1 MFCKYCA
8 SQITD
13 DAAFCS
19 KCGKAANEDMA
30 AAQKRQERRKR
41 VATLSAYAAFTI
53 AIGILSCLCLRN
65 ARAADSAAR
74 RAEEAYQMA
83 YDTRPKD
90 LTEAVSHVLAQ
101 ILYDNCL
108 RNGIT
113 SVQIGNDIIA
123 IEPYRDDGKN
133 KISAAK
139 FFEHEMRG
147 RSIEVPIKQ
156 KISNRLPQRPITT
169 TATTAKAVAAE
180 QIRN

>member
-8 SQITD
+8 SQIAD

-41 VATLSAYAAFTI
+41 VAILSAYAAFTI

-83 YDTRPKD
+83 YDTPIK
-90 LTEAVSHVLAQ
+90 LSNVLAK
-101 ILYDNCL
+101 IIYDNGL
-108 RNGIT
+108 RNGIA

>member
-8 SQITD
+8 SQIAD

-41 VATLSAYAAFTI
+41 VAILSAYAAFTI

-83 YDTRPKD
+83 YDTPIK
-90 LTEAVSHVLAQ
+90 LSNVLAK
-101 ILYDNCL
+101 IIYDNGL
-108 RNGIT
+108 RNGIA
-113 SVQIGNDIIA
+113 SVQIGDDIIA
-123 IEPYRDDGKN
+123 IEPYRPVKGGFG
-133 KISAAK
+133 AQGVAQ
-139 FFEHEMRG
+139 
-147 RSIEVPIKQ
+147 SILIDNIGIPIQKEFAYAWTFNNGCWPKQ
-156 KISNRLPQRPITT
+156 Q
-169 TATTAKAVAAE
+169 
-180 QIRN
+180 